1 MRNFFLALMILL
13 SITGKSQKKAKPTT
27 IHNFA
32 TFLTKASMVSGKEIL
47 FNHVHIQDTIDFGNA
62 SSVTQMLKIK
72 SSRFDQSASLKG
84 VTYGDSVIISNMTFS
99 TDLFFLKS
107 NFGPSLSITDVVF
120 ERQFAIRHS
129 VLPQIIKMNRVSF
142 PTNMTLDFSTNAV
155 EGDKCLAQFQETDI
169 SQIVLPYELFRF
181 DFDEKNLE
189 GNSYTHAQK
198 ARIYELLIR
207 NSKEAGFVTSAEK
220 WDIDYKKY
228 MNEKEYGGVGNVFNF
243 ISENYW
249 NFGYSKSTIFW
260 VWTPVF
266 FLLFFIINYFSIFWA
281 IDLYHIKEIGE
292 DINDTDETNLEDI
305 IKQNRVRYALI
316 YTGIIYFGLK
326 IDPKGI
332 DVSKGWGIV
341 YPIIVYLIGTINIL
355 GCAGYLF
362 K

>member
-72 SSRFDQSASLKG
+72 SSRFDQSGSLKG

-142 PTNMTLDFSTNAV
+142 PTNMTLDFSTNEV

-207 NSKEAGFVTSAEK
+207 NSKE
-220 WDIDYKKY
+220 
-228 MNEKEYGGVGNVFNF
+228 
-243 ISENYW
+243 
-249 NFGYSKSTIFW
+249 
-260 VWTPVF
+260 
-266 FLLFFIINYFSIFWA
+266 
-281 IDLYHIKEIGE
+281 IGE

-332 DVSKGWGIV
+332 DISKGWGIV